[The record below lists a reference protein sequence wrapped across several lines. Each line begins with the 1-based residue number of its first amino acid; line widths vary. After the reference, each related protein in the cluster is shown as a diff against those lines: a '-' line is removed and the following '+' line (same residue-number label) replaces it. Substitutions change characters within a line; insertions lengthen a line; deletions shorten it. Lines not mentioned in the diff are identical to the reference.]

1 MKTKAFTL
9 AEVLITLGVIG
20 VVAAMTLPT
29 VISNFKKHTVETRL
43 KNQVS
48 LIQNAIRMAE
58 AKHGSSNEW
67 DVCDDSYE
75 CTKSMFEK
83 YLAPELK
90 VIKICDHDNFE
101 ECWTKPSSLTGQK
114 GYLRPD
120 WNIALSAI
128 LYNGTSLY
136 LWSGG
141 NGSAVQIWF
150 DIDGPNKGKALIG
163 GDVFGGLWGINS
175 TNRSLAMYKL
185 AYPNPKDPDYELYS
199 CSKDVSSSQYAGRYC
214 GYEIQANSWKIPKD
228 YPVRF

>member
-1 MKTKAFTL
+1 MKTNAFTL

-20 VVAAMTLPT
+20 VVAVMTLPT

-43 KNQVS
+43 KNQVA

-58 AKHGSSNEW
+58 AKHGSSTEW
-67 DVCDDSYE
+67 DVCDDSFE
-75 CTKSMFEK
+75 CTKSRFEK

-101 ECWTKPSSLTGQK
+101 ECWTEPSSLTGQK
-114 GYLRPD
+114 GYLKPD
-120 WNIALSAI
+120 WDIALSAI

-136 LWSGG
+136 LWSGENG
-141 NGSAVQIWF
+141 NQMQIWF
-150 DIDGPNKGKALIG
+150 DIDGPNKGKAMLG
-163 GDVFGGLWGINS
+163 GDVFGGVTSMARASIY
-175 TNRSLAMYKL
+175 SL
-185 AYPNPKDPDYELYS
+185 PNPNPNNANDARYY
-199 CSKDVSSSQYAGRYC
+199 CSTEVSTQYAGRYC